1 MGKKKSGGGGG
12 GANDVPA
19 HLTRGPVNAD
29 GVEIDVTTESFKT
42 ICARHA
48 SELEEINAHV
58 ASFGNGK
65 KDKDRALRAVGVVSD
80 RHYAEMEAWKEVNES
95 EDEESEDEEDGD
107 EARRAVEA
115 VADELETKAVV
126 RTEEEANRERQNK
139 PSKAMLRKQK
149 RAAEEAAREAR
160 IEAEKAALGPSE
172 EMLESDVL
180 KSRLAPL
187 GLKVKDIKA
196 DGHCLYRSI
205 DDQLVMVTGSGFEGG
220 FEGLRRACAE
230 TMLENEW
237 DYRPFAD
244 GCAEDAPE
252 ANAKWERYVSDV
264 RDTATWGGQLELMAL
279 AKALGR
285 RIQVFS
291 ASMPVVNMGEEH
303 DISGALRVAYHRH
316 AFGLGEHY
324 NSVENS

>member
-126 RTEEEANRERQNK
+126 RTEEEANGERQNK

-205 DDQLVMVTGSGFEGG
+205 DDQLVMVTGSG